1 MIVDLEYSASFA
13 PSGFTLE
20 RRFQPQT
27 GITAVVGPNGSG
39 KTASTIELV
48 RWLLFGSKARRG
60 KTDDYKNAK
69 GKGTFLINGKQYTIT
84 RNSKRDDIVDDETG
98 KILAVNPEAVNA
110 KVIELLGY
118 NLTVF
123 DVCNAS
129 VQGGTQL
136 FGKMKPGE
144 RKRMIDQVV
153 GLTSNETVEKACRA
167 EAATLRREVEALSK
181 ALVVPVGPDQP
192 WGYQFSDELAQKLE
206 NAQEARR
213 RYDNAVSKIIPVA
226 EPIKP
231 DYPKPA
237 QVEIDLM
244 QRHED
249 ERRDIEREIERLSRF
264 LQRARP
270 YSPYT
275 AEQLDAA
282 EARLDKRRQIE
293 NAGPKPSVDAETI
306 ERTWQEWALYD
317 VHVVG
322 EEVTCPKCAHMFR
335 TTGDAPLEP
344 AYSKEFLRDQ
354 TKRIARWTG
363 LTDELPEGLDLDAA
377 EIKHGREAIAAEIA
391 SGEAQEALQ
400 RISAPEDR
408 SAQLDVLRGRAA
420 AWRAYLEAEETYKRQ
435 SAINSEAQEVLDNL
449 PEPPTNEE
457 IAALTTRLSSAR
469 VYESQWAAYDRARI
483 EFEKQSAVIEDKR
496 KLAEEFKKGGDALA
510 DARATIKAYLAPSLS
525 RVASTLLY
533 DMTNGALSG
542 VVVDEDMEISVN
554 GQSLDTLSGGG
565 QTVANLALRIALGRV
580 LVADTFPVFLGDEMD
595 ADIDAQRRE
604 AIAEALVGLK
614 DHLKQIILITHRD
627 IGIADH
633 VLDLSNP

>member
-1 MIVDLEYSASFA
+1 MIIDLEYSASFA
-13 PSGFTLE
+13 SSGFTLE

-84 RNSKRDDIVDDETG
+84 RSSKREDIVDDETG
-98 KILAVNPEAVNA
+98 KVLAVNPEAVNA

-153 GLTSNETVEKACRA
+153 GLTSNEVVEKACRA

-181 ALVVPVGPDQP
+181 ALVLPVAPTADFTGM
-192 WGYQFSDELAQKLE
+192 FSDEIAAKLE
-206 NAQEARR
+206 AGRKARKLEDALR
-213 RYDNAVSKIIPVA
+213 AKIVAVEKP
-226 EPIKP
+226 EKP
-231 DYPKPA
+231 DLPMPSESLIAELEAHQDRFRDYTY
-237 QVEIDLM
+237 
-244 QRHED
+244 QR
-249 ERRDIEREIERLSRF
+249 ERLREILAKNVPLPGYSERNL
-264 LQRARP
+264 
-270 YSPYT
+270 
-275 AEQLDAA
+275 LDA
-282 EARLDKRRQIE
+282 EARLAKRRQIE
-293 NAGPKPSVDAETI
+293 AAGPKPELTPLEIETY
-306 ERTWQEWALYD
+306 WQQWNLYD
-317 VHVVG
+317 VHVES
-322 EEVTCPKCAHMFR
+322 EEVTCPKCSHMFR
-335 TTGDAPLEP
+335 PTGETPLTP
-344 AYSKEFLRDQ
+344 AYSKAALREETNRNGRWMGLDDTLPDGPDLTAAQIKEYRDAIAAYDAHQRAQDDEAALEVVEDRSEALRAQRASQ
-354 TKRIARWTG
+354 TAWNGYLEAQLRYERIVERNREAEKELDEIEG
-363 LTDELPEGLDLDAA
+363 ALSTDELDLLAEQLAEARLFEG
-377 EIKHGREAIAAEIA
+377 
-391 SGEAQEALQ
+391 
-400 RISAPEDR
+400 
-408 SAQLDVLRGRAA
+408 
-420 AWRAYLEAEETYKRQ
+420 
-435 SAINSEAQEVLDNL
+435 
-449 PEPPTNEE
+449 
-457 IAALTTRLSSAR
+457 
-469 VYESQWAAYDRARI
+469 QWAAYDRSRI

-525 RVASTLLY
+525 RVASTLLH
-533 DMTNGALSG
+533 DMTNGSLSG
-542 VVVDEDMEISVN
+542 VIVDEDMEISVN